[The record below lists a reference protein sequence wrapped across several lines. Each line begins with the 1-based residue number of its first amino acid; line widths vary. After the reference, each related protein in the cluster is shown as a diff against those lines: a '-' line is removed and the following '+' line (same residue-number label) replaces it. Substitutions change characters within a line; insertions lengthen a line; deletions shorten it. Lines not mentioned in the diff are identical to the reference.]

1 METTKKNNYKNKG
14 NNIIFH
20 LIRIQFK
27 TKIFDF
33 IIPLILYSFFS
44 FFVILTLEK
53 TVLLNVLFQIIV
65 LISILQNRKDRNINT
80 MYKSLP
86 LEKSRFIIS
95 KYFFA
100 IVLAFFI
107 IFVFYTAALIIMITN
122 NNVFQTVKV
131 LNYSFFYYKMLLPL
145 IFSII
150 VYFPIS
156 LFFDYLCSYVILLT
170 SLIPI
175 ISIVLFEN
183 TIDKIISNY
192 YKLINQ
198 ISESMLFLIISIIT
212 FICLIISVVISIF
225 IYKNKEI

>member
-1 METTKKNNYKNKG
+1 METTKNNYKNKG
-14 NNIIFH
+14 IKIIFH
-20 LIRIQFK
+20 LVRIQFK

-53 TVLLNVLFQIIV
+53 TVLLNILFQIII

-80 MYKSLP
+80 IYKSLP

-100 IVLAFFI
+100 IILAFFI
-107 IFVFYTAALIIMITN
+107 IFVFYAAALIIIITN

-131 LNYSFFYYKMLLPL
+131 LNYSFFYYIMLLPL
-145 IFSII
+145 IFRII
-150 VYFPIS
+150 IYFPIN
-156 LFFDYLCSYVILLT
+156 LFFDYLRSYVILLI
-170 SLIPI
+170 SLMLI
-175 ISIVLFEN
+175 ISIGMIEN

-192 YKLINQ
+192 YELINQ
-198 ISESMLFLIISIIT
+198 ISESMFFLIISIIS
-212 FICLIISVVISIF
+212 FICLIISVIISIF